1 MVAAGASFFVNP
13 GRPGSWGARRG
24 PSVAERP
31 RGDQASPLTTL
42 RPRAGRRRE
51 RARALAAMSLIVS
64 VLSGAAGT
72 AWAAQTATTTTW
84 AAQTATTTTTTAP
97 SARLGGL
104 TLEGCVATGSAAV
117 GCVIVPGG
125 IDTEPLGVAV
135 SPDGR
140 SVYVAAYD
148 RVEHFFAAAN
158 GALTYDGCV
167 SDDGSGGACAD
178 IPGTA
183 APLMGP
189 VAVAVS
195 PDGRSVYVASTGD
208 RDPEDATVSHF
219 FAAAQGQLTWDGC
232 VSNSDSG
239 LGGACAA
246 LPSDAL
252 LGLNRIAVSPS
263 GAVYAVSS
271 EAVSHFYAAPQGQL
285 TWDGCV
291 GYMAAGCTAVPSPA
305 FIGPNGIA
313 VSANAKSV
321 YVTSEGAADGA
332 VSHFFV
338 APQGQ
343 LSWDGC
349 VSDDGTGGS
358 CADVPGTATPLAQAD
373 AVAVSADGKSV
384 DVTSSDGVVSHLF
397 AAPQGQIS
405 WDGCVSDD
413 GSGGSCADIPGSGS
427 PMAGADSVAL
437 SADGRSAYVGAYHSS
452 AVSVFSVAAQ
462 GQLAYQSCVADA
474 GGNGCADAPG
484 SPMGGAFDIALS
496 NDGSSLYVA
505 SPDSSSVAYFTTSGA
520 TAPVLS
526 SLAIRPSAFAAAPG
540 GPTVV
545 ITPSS
550 RLGANV
556 TYHLSATA
564 SVRFVVSHA
573 VAGRLQ
579 RVNGG
584 TRCVALT
591 PRNVHAGTCV
601 IIITVGAFTR
611 PGVAGA
617 NSFRFSGRINGARLP
632 VGSGYAL
639 TATPA
644 GGKPDKA
651 TFRIKP
657 A

>member
-1 MVAAGASFFVNP
+1 
-13 GRPGSWGARRG
+13 
-24 PSVAERP
+24 
-31 RGDQASPLTTL
+31 
-42 RPRAGRRRE
+42 
-51 RARALAAMSLIVS
+51 MSLIVS

-72 AWAAQTATTTTW
+72 AW

-104 TLEGCVATGSAAV
+104 TLEGCVAASSAAV
-117 GCVIVPGG
+117 GCVNVPGG
-125 IDTEPLGVAV
+125 TDTDSVGVAV

-140 SVYVAAYD
+140 SVYVAAGD

-183 APLMGP
+183 NPLAD
-189 VAVAVS
+189 VIAVAVS
-195 PDGRSVYVASTGD
+195 PDGRSVYVASAGGL
-208 RDPEDATVSHF
+208 DPAAATVSHF
-219 FAAAQGQLTWDGC
+219 FAAAQGQLSWDGC
-232 VSNSDSG
+232 LSGGG

-246 LPSDAL
+246 LPSFVL
-252 LGLNRIAVSPS
+252 LGLNSIAVSPN

-271 EAVSHFYAAPQGQL
+271 EGVSHFYAAPQGQL

-291 GYMAAGCTAVPSPA
+291 GYMAAGCTPVPSAA
-305 FIGPNGIA
+305 FAGPNGIA

-321 YVTSEGAADGA
+321 YVTSDATGGA

-343 LSWDGC
+343 LTWDGC

-358 CADVPGTATPLAQAD
+358 CADVPGTAAPLELAD

-384 DVTSSDGVVSHLF
+384 DVASSGGVVSHFF
-397 AAPQGQIS
+397 AAAQGQLS

-427 PMAGADSVAL
+427 PLSGADSVAL
-437 SADGRSAYVGAYHSS
+437 SADGRSAYVGAEGSS
-452 AVSVFSVAAQ
+452 AVNVFSSAAQ
-462 GQLAYQSCVADA
+462 GQLAYQSCVSDS
-474 GGNGCADAPG
+474 GGDGCADAPG
-484 SPMGGAFDIALS
+484 SPIGGALDIALS
-496 NDGSSLYVA
+496 NDGLSLYVA
-505 SPDSSSVAYFTTSGA
+505 SPVSGSVAHFTTGSA

-526 SLAIRPSAFAAAPG
+526 SLEVRPSAFTAAAG

-545 ITPSS
+545 VAPSS

-556 TYHLSATA
+556 TYQLSATA

-573 VAGRLQ
+573 GAGRLQ
-579 RVNGG
+579 RVSGG
-584 TRCVALT
+584 MRCVALT
-591 PRNVHAGTCV
+591 PRNIHARTCV
-601 IIITVGAFTR
+601 NIITVGAFTL
-611 PGVAGA
+611 PGAAGA

-644 GGKPDKA
+644 AGAPDKA
-651 TFRIKP
+651 TFRIKV

>member
-1 MVAAGASFFVNP
+1 LRQTYR
-13 GRPGSWGARRG
+13 RPGTLAHTPLKGGISAMPFWKNRWAR
-24 PSVAERP
+24 VADGRV
-31 RGDQASPLTTL
+31 LL
-42 RPRAGRRRE
+42 VRPRAGRRRE
-51 RARALAAMSLIVS
+51 ATRALAATFLVVS
-64 VLSGAAGT
+64 VLAGAAAT
-72 AWAAQTATTTTW
+72 A
-84 AAQTATTTTTTAP
+84 
-97 SARLGGL
+97 SAGQPGSL
-104 TLEGCVATGSAAV
+104 TLEGCVATSSTAV
-117 GCVIVPGG
+117 GCVNVPGG
-125 IDTEPLGVAV
+125 TDTNPVGVAV

-140 SVYVAAYD
+140 SVYVAAGD
-148 RVEHFFAAAN
+148 RIEHFFAAAK

-183 APLMGP
+183 NPLVG
-189 VAVAVS
+189 VIAVAVS
-195 PDGRSVYVASTGD
+195 PDGRSVYVASTGN
-208 RDPEDATVSHF
+208 RNPEDATVSHF

-232 VSNSDSG
+232 VSDSG
-239 LGGACAA
+239 LAGACAA
-246 LPSDAL
+246 LPSVAL
-252 LGLNRIAVSPS
+252 LGLDGIAVSPS

-291 GYMAAGCTAVPSPA
+291 GYMAAGCTAVPSSA
-305 FIGPNGIA
+305 FADPNGIA

-321 YVTSEGAADGA
+321 YVTSGAGA

-437 SADGRSAYVGAYHSS
+437 STDGRSAYVGAYHSS

-462 GQLAYQSCVADA
+462 GQLAYQSCVSDA

-484 SPMGGAFDIALS
+484 SPMGGALDIALS

-505 SPDSSSVAYFTTSGA
+505 SLDSGSVAHFRTSGA

-550 RLGANV
+550 RLGGNV
-556 TYHLSATA
+556 TYQLSATA
-564 SVRFVVSHA
+564 SVRFVVSRA

-579 RVNGG
+579 HVNGVK
-584 TRCVALT
+584 RCVPLT

-601 IIITVGAFTR
+601 RIITVGSFTR

>member
-1 MVAAGASFFVNP
+1 
-13 GRPGSWGARRG
+13 
-24 PSVAERP
+24 
-31 RGDQASPLTTL
+31 
-42 RPRAGRRRE
+42 
-51 RARALAAMSLIVS
+51 
-64 VLSGAAGT
+64 
-72 AWAAQTATTTTW
+72 
-84 AAQTATTTTTTAP
+84 
-97 SARLGGL
+97 
-104 TLEGCVATGSAAV
+104 
-117 GCVIVPGG
+117 
-125 IDTEPLGVAV
+125 
-135 SPDGR
+135 
-140 SVYVAAYD
+140 VYVAAYD

-183 APLMGP
+183 AVLMGAL
-189 VAVAVS
+189 AVAVS

-208 RDPEDATVSHF
+208 RDPEHATVSHF

-232 VSNSDSG
+232 VSDSG

-246 LPSDAL
+246 LPSVAL
-252 LGLNRIAVSPS
+252 PGLNSIAVSPS

-291 GYMAAGCTAVPSPA
+291 GYMAAGCTAVPSSA
-305 FIGPNGIA
+305 FTGPNGIA

-321 YVTSEGAADGA
+321 YVTSEGTAGGA

-505 SPDSSSVAYFTTSGA
+505 GPDSGSVAHFTTSGA

-556 TYHLSATA
+556 TYQLSATA

-579 RVNGG
+579 HVNGG

-651 TFRIKP
+651 TFRIK
-657 A
+657 AA